1 VSRNEPLIDGL
12 ASARQGDAV
21 TARKALLVVA
31 IMFAI
36 GEGLDSIDV
45 GWVGIFFSVL
55 WAIGA
60 LLLRRGGRAGV
71 VLVGVLM
78 VLEVVAWPSFDRKTT
93 TDWIIQTPFLIL
105 GLVGLGVLAVVLF
118 RGLQAGRAPRPG

>member
-1 VSRNEPLIDGL
+1 
-12 ASARQGDAV
+12 V

-71 VLVGVLM
+71 VLVLM

>member
-1 VSRNEPLIDGL
+1 MSRNELLIDGL

-60 LLLRRGGRAGV
+60 LLLRRGGRAGG

>member
-1 VSRNEPLIDGL
+1 MSRNELLIDGL

-71 VLVGVLM
+71 VLVLM

>member
-71 VLVGVLM
+71 VLVLM